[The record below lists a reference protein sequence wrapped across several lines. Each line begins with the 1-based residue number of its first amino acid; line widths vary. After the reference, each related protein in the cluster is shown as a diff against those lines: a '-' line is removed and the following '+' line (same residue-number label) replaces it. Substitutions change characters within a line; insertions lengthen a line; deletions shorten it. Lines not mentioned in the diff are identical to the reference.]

1 MKLNKVLA
9 LALSGL
15 MAVSMLAGCAGDP
28 SNGDGGNT
36 EVTPP
41 ASDAVS
47 IMNEAQS
54 LVKFEANTD
63 FDAALAAA
71 AKKGAHKEVKG
82 LSFKVKAVTN
92 TDKDP
97 IYSELDD
104 KLTVNDHLDS
114 NDWFFED
121 TTNSKAGMSYTKTA
135 LYKVNADGLTEKAA
149 LEQIAAIMKKDE
161 ANYPELV
168 WIGNPTPNTNHEAS
182 YTGRVSVVTVNTA
195 DSGETATAYYI
206 AISVTQSVARDGLN
220 VAD

>member
-15 MAVSMLAGCAGDP
+15 MAVSMLAGCSSDP

-54 LVKFEANTD
+54 AVKFEANTD

-71 AKKGAHKEVKG
+71 AKKGAHNQVEGLDFAVEV
-82 LSFKVKAVTN
+82 VTN
-92 TDKDP
+92 VDP
-97 IYSELDD
+97 IYGELDD
-104 KLTVNDHLDS
+104 KLTVDDHLNS
-114 NDWFFED
+114 SSYEF
-121 TTNSKAGMSYTKTA
+121 TTTANSEAGKSYTKTV

-149 LEQIAAIMKKDE
+149 LEQIAAIMKSNKDF
-161 ANYPELV
+161 YPDLV
-168 WIGNPTPNTNHEAS
+168 WIGNPKANYEAS

-206 AISVTQSVARDGLN
+206 AVSVTQSVARDGLN
-220 VAD
+220 VAP